1 MLKAV
6 LFDMDG
12 VLVDSE
18 AFIAEAACAMFAE
31 RHGIVVSPEEFR
43 PFVGMGEDRYL
54 GGVAELH
61 EVKLDLAAD
70 KARTYQIYADVIRGR
85 LKELPGAVAFV
96 RRCRAEGL
104 KTALVTSADAVK
116 AEANLVEL
124 GLERGDF
131 DAFVTGLDVERKKPY
146 PDIYLHGARL
156 IGVAP
161 ANCLVVE
168 DAVSGA
174 QAARAA
180 GCACLGITSSFSEAE
195 LGAAGAAMFAPDLE
209 HAAPLVFS
217 AGRTLSAGKAKALD
231 SAKKPRSRAAAAAR
245 GASKP
250 SAKRGTSKKADNGS
264 AK

>member
-1 MLKAV
+1 MVKAI

-18 AFIAEAACAMFAE
+18 TFIVEAACAMFAE
-31 RHGIVVSPEEFR
+31 RHGIVVSPAEFR

-61 EVKLDLAAD
+61 GVALDLTAD
-70 KARTYQIYADVIRGR
+70 KTRTYEIYGDVIRGR

-96 RRCRAEGL
+96 RRCRAEGI

-124 GLERGDF
+124 GLSRADF
-131 DAFVTGLDVERKKPY
+131 DAFVTGLDVERKKPH
-146 PDIYLHGARL
+146 PDIYLAGARL
-156 IGVAP
+156 IAVDP
-161 ANCLVVE
+161 ADCLVVE

-180 GCACLGITSSFSEAE
+180 GCSCLGITSSFSKAE
-195 LGAAGAAMFAPDLE
+195 LAAAGASMFAKDLA
-209 HAAPLVFS
+209 HAVSLVFGAMREPGFPQN
-217 AGRTLSAGKAKALD
+217 AGR
-231 SAKKPRSRAAAAAR
+231 R
-245 GASKP
+245 
-250 SAKRGTSKKADNGS
+250 
-264 AK
+264 